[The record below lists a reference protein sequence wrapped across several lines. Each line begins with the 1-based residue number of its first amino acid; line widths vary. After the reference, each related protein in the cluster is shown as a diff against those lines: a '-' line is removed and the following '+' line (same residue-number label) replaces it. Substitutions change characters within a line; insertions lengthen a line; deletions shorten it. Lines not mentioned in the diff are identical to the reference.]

1 MKVYVAGTMHD
12 PRIADGSIVAEL
24 QQRGHAVVSRWH
36 DPDAW
41 RSESAQPTHEE
52 RLRIASMNFADL
64 DRADLVLA
72 VPHAGHHLRGAHT
85 EIGYAIGRGKPVV
98 ILGARTDFNTM
109 TAHPSVTVAGTLGEI
124 PTNVAAP
131 SARNRIFAEIDAE
144 RARQD
149 ARWGEQNHPM
159 VNIPQAEPGCLFA
172 PRVAGELECRRL
184 GLPSADEARD
194 ACNLEHRAGHGT
206 YASIAVEELAE
217 AVEAAVIYGDTSDE
231 ARKELVQTAAVLV
244 AMIECLD
251 QKRAHG

>member
-1 MKVYVAGTMHD
+1 
-12 PRIADGSIVAEL
+12 
-24 QQRGHAVVSRWH
+24 
-36 DPDAW
+36 
-41 RSESAQPTHEE
+41 
-52 RLRIASMNFADL
+52 
-64 DRADLVLA
+64 
-72 VPHAGHHLRGAHT
+72 
-85 EIGYAIGRGKPVV
+85 
-98 ILGARTDFNTM
+98 M

-251 QKRAHG
+251 QKRAAVVGRVDGRPLVDLDRKRLPAILRAALDTSTEGGPARDALVHTDDGRVAWSPEAAPVVAKVAAARKKVVKKAAKR